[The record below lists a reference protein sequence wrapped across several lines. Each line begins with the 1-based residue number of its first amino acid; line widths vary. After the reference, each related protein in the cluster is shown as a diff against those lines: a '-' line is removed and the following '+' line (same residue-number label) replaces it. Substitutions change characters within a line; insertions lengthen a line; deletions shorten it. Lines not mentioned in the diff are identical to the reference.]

1 MNRLWAFVIQ
11 KGVFYVLGFF
21 IALALKYHYSQA
33 GSDGLGWILS
43 PTTTVVEYLTGIHFE
58 KEAHA
63 GFMSKGYGII
73 IAPSCAGVNFL
84 IIAFCTLYFSMV
96 GRLMGMTRQFLW
108 LGIAA
113 AIAYLFTLG
122 VNSLRII
129 AAIFLYRADIYG
141 GWITPERLHRIEGT
155 FIYFFFL
162 LAVYPVGRR
171 IAHWLTHCLADH
183 GKMPTVSKASLSSLV
198 FTCAIPLFWYS
209 LITIGVPLLNHAYR
223 HHGPKFVDH
232 CTLVIS
238 VCLIAIF
245 VYFLMMLGWHKL
257 GFTAEF
263 KGR

>member
-1 MNRLWAFVIQ
+1 MIQ

-33 GSDGLGWILS
+33 GSDGLEWIIS
-43 PTTTVVEYLTGIHFE
+43 PTTTVVQYLTGIPFE

-63 GFMSKGYGII
+63 GFMNKGYGII

-96 GRLMGMTRQFLW
+96 GRLMDMTRKFLW
-108 LGIAA
+108 LGMAA

-129 AAIFLYRADIYG
+129 AAIFLYQADIYG

-171 IAHWLTHCLADH
+171 IADWLTHCRTHH
-183 GKMPTVSKASLSSLV
+183 GKRSTMSKVSFSALV
-198 FTCAIPLFWYS
+198 IACAIPFFWYS
-209 LITIGVPLLNHAYR
+209 LITIGVPLLNHAYQ
-223 HHGPKFVDH
+223 HHGPRFVDH
-232 CTLVIS
+232 CALVSS
-238 VCLIAIF
+238 VCLIAII

-257 GFTAEF
+257 GFTAES